1 MNVVNRNS
9 QYIDEKDRLF
19 SSHWNK
25 AGMKKVICEAKPIKS
40 AFTLILQQFQ
50 SVLVFFSFEW
60 QSWQNANKFNVPCTT
75 WSPESISRKWWWFS
89 KLVKKGRVI
98 LALMHST
105 ISSCLLELFMCV
117 LQFLNWEH
125 QRHLC
130 QWEVK
135 DLVGHSRRMLTRASS
150 GGWRNMSNP
159 LHKSQGLHC
168 QTYLDIKMYLATF
181 QLCLQPL
188 PGASVPR
195 SLNWRSTFWYSILLW
210 DLLMCLKNGIYSKY
224 VMSPSYCCCGYYS
237 FTPGNPNE
245 HKNSQAEHC
254 DYYYAQSMLVIL
266 VVKTHI
272 VCN

>member
-1 MNVVNRNS
+1 MKKIGSSPAIEIKLAWR
-9 QYIDEKDRLF
+9 RLF
-19 SSHWNK
+19 
-25 AGMKKVICEAKPIKS
+25 VR
-40 AFTLILQQFQ
+40 Q
-50 SVLVFFSFEW
+50 SQLNLHLRWFCSNSRVFWFFFSFEW

-150 GGWRNMSNP
+150 SGWRNMSNP

-210 DLLMCLKNGIYSKY
+210 DLLMCLKNGISSKY